1 MALQLLSLCMHQQGK
16 PIRKDLGT
24 QLFEAGV
31 CFEVLNE
38 IKGQIVRLKISMQGY
53 RGEPQYIL

>member
-1 MALQLLSLCMHQQGK
+1 MHQQGK

-53 RGEPQYIL
+53 RGEPQYMLYGAK